1 MAVHSRDG
9 RGMRLA
15 FIISLTSARLAV
27 ASPAEAAKRF
37 ALVIGN
43 NAYENVPQLQ
53 KAVNDA
59 DAIAA
64 ELSKLGF
71 DVVKAENVGR
81 RAMSRALVELEG
93 KIAPRHGARLF
104 RGPRL
109 RHRRHELSSPR
120 RCACCQPWRGRA
132 YRGRVFRRKRA
143 FRPFGTA
150 L

>member
-1 MAVHSRDG
+1 
-9 RGMRLA
+9 MRLA
-15 FIISLTSARLAV
+15 FIISLISALLAV

-93 KIAPRHGARLF
+93 KIAPGDTALVYFAGHGFAID
-104 RGPRL
+104 
-109 RHRRHELSSPR
+109 
-120 RCACCQPWRGRA
+120 
-132 YRGRVFRRKRA
+132 GRVIFSPSMCLLPTLARKGLSRTRLSPQTGFPTGCSRRAR
-143 FRPFGTA
+143 RR
-150 L
+150 